1 MLGWG
6 LVASM
11 LNQIFSI
18 AVFSLLHL
26 FKTQLVLS
34 IKEYACSENEWFIDI
49 LDCSLYI
56 LNSLLFSFVCVQ
68 VAGIGLEVVV
78 DETSH

>member
-26 FKTQLVLS
+26 FKTQLALS
-34 IKEYACSENEWFIDI
+34 IKEYACSENDWFIDF